1 MGTLGHS
8 YDGILSKSMGCNETN
23 EISWMKIKMPH
34 HGFANGDRFFWCLQC
49 QLSTKKILLPGSGL
63 GPRPVK
69 DIKTEGTWTA
79 IQVEFLNMRIL
90 DKWML
95 ISIVFS
101 GDGEVPAHDFPVET
115 FFFPLPSPPLGLS
128 PTSQLWTLALG
139 LFGDRFRWVVAHFS
153 TDYI

>member
-1 MGTLGHS
+1 MRLMRYLGWKLRCLTMVS
-8 YDGILSKSMGCNETN
+8 QMVIGFFGVCN
-23 EISWMKIKMPH
+23 
-34 HGFANGDRFFWCLQC
+34 ANCPQ
-49 QLSTKKILLPGSGL
+49 KKILLPGSGL

-101 GDGEVPAHDFPVET
+101 GDGEVPAHDFPVDT

-153 TDYI
+153 TDYIWLSPTF

>member
-1 MGTLGHS
+1 
-8 YDGILSKSMGCNETN
+8 
-23 EISWMKIKMPH
+23 
-34 HGFANGDRFFWCLQC
+34 
-49 QLSTKKILLPGSGL
+49 
-63 GPRPVK
+63 VK

-115 FFFPLPSPPLGLS
+115 FFFPFAFASSRAVYHQSALDLSTGIIRRSFQMGCSP
-128 PTSQLWTLALG
+128 
-139 LFGDRFRWVVAHFS
+139 LFN
-153 TDYI
+153 